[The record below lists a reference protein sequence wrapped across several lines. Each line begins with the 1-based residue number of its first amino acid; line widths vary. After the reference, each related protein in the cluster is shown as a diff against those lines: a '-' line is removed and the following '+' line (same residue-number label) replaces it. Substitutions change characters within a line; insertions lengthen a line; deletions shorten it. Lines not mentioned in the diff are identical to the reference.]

1 VQFVQQVNPG
11 SSNAWS
17 KLCQSIVALDCIIVA
32 DDLTGACDAAV
43 HFAARGYATNVCISS
58 DEEEVTADVIA
69 VSTDSR
75 DREPMDVHAVMANV
89 ASRLP
94 YRSAAT
100 LFKKIDSTLR
110 GNVGAE
116 IAAALDVFCCD
127 AAVVCPASP
136 ALHRVVEAGYLRVSR
151 AEDFE
156 PIDVLACLKAQG
168 LKQCVHARPGGIGN
182 AISAGARVVSLDAV
196 CQEDLHQIVIEAL
209 DLDRRVLC
217 VGSGGFASAIARTLP
232 VLPKADK
239 LEPVSNGPVL
249 FCIGSDHLVTMAQQ
263 AVLQTQRPVLMVQ
276 SEEASREDIIS
287 ALSRRQ
293 HVCLRLPRSYVS
305 PGSVRE
311 LIHGVPAAALL
322 LSGGDTA
329 SLICAAMGVRHI
341 ELHDEIAP
349 GIPCGLIRGGEFDG
363 ASVVT
368 KSGAFGGSDA
378 LIQVADFFSC
388 HNN

>member
-1 VQFVQQVNPG
+1 VQFVQHVNPG

-17 KLCQSIVALDCIIVA
+17 KLGHPTVALDCIIVA
-32 DDLTGACDAAV
+32 DDLTGAGDAAV
-43 HFAARGYATNVCISS
+43 YFAARGYATNVCISA
-58 DEEEVTADVIA
+58 EREEVTAAVVA

-75 DREPMDVHAVMANV
+75 DGEPVEVLALMANV

-116 IAAALDVFCCD
+116 IAAALEVFGCD
-127 AAVVCPASP
+127 AAVVCPAFP
-136 ALHRVVEAGYLRVSR
+136 ALHRVVEAGVLRAGR
-151 AEDFE
+151 ALDFE
-156 PIDVLACLKAQG
+156 PIDVLTCLATQG
-168 LKQCVHARPGGIGN
+168 LERCVYASPGEIGN

-196 CQEDLHQIVIEAL
+196 CDEDLDQIAIEAL
-209 DLDRRVLC
+209 ALDRRVLC

-239 LEPVSNGPVL
+239 LQPVSNGPVL
-249 FCIGSDHLVTMAQQ
+249 FCIGSDHVVTMAQQ
-263 AVLQTQRPVLMVQ
+263 AALQAQRPVRMVQ
-276 SEEASREDIIS
+276 SKEATREDIVS

-293 HVCLRLPRSYVS
+293 HVCLRLPRAHFS
-305 PGSVRE
+305 PRSVRE

-329 SLICAAMGVRHI
+329 SLVCAAVGVQHI
-341 ELHDEIAP
+341 ELYDEVVP
-349 GIPCGLIRGGEFDG
+349 GIPRGSIRGGEFDG

-368 KSGAFGGSDA
+368 KSGAFGDPDA